1 MGLLP
6 GGITLRSQKQTENDK
21 RREIIHEARKHFIE
35 TGKTLNISEAMRL
48 YWQEHPEECAG
59 IPATIT
65 TREIDRPQTIL
76 DDYERPKCRKCG
88 ADMFWKGTCTT
99 CKGPVKKN
107 QWICKVCGFKRI
119 TKDTL
124 EKAISKL
131 KRKE

>member
-1 MGLLP
+1 MGAAQ
-6 GGITLRSQKQTENDK
+6 RNYYKMN
-21 RREIIHEARKHFIE
+21 
-35 TGKTLNISEAMRL
+35 GKTPSETRKLLIRMARAEYITPGRTRSISEATRM
-48 YWQEHPEECAG
+48 YWQSHPEECAG

-65 TREIDRPQTIL
+65 PRELDRPESIL
-76 DDYERPKCRKCG
+76 DKYERPKCRKCG
-88 ADMFWKGTCTT
+88 ADMFWKGSCRT

-107 QWICKVCGFKRI
+107 QWICKTCGFIRF

>member
-1 MGLLP
+1 MNEHE
-6 GGITLRSQKQTENDK
+6 TRKWF
-21 RREIIHEARKHFIE
+21 IIKARQEFIE
-35 TGKTLNISEAMRL
+35 SGETNNISEAVRL
-48 YWQEHPEECAG
+48 YTAAHPETSDFMT
-59 IPATIT
+59 ATIT
-65 TREIDRPQTIL
+65 TREKDRPQTIL
-76 DDYERPKCRKCG
+76 DEYERPKCRKCG
-88 ADMFWKGTCTT
+88 ADMFWKGACTT

>member
-1 MGLLP
+1 M
-6 GGITLRSQKQTENDK
+6 ITADAKRKQL
-21 RREIIHEARKHFIE
+21 IHQAKAEFIH
-35 TGKTLNISEAMRL
+35 TNKTQNISEAFR
-48 YWQEHPEECAG
+48 WFVKAHPDECAG

-65 TREIDRPQTIL
+65 PREVDRPQTIL
-76 DDYERPKCRKCG
+76 DEYERPKCRKCG
-88 ADMFWKGTCTT
+88 ADMFWKGTCRT

>member
-1 MGLLP
+1 MTLTEDQERRLRISAARMEF
-6 GGITLRSQKQTENDK
+6 ITTG
-21 RREIIHEARKHFIE
+21 E
-35 TGKTLNISEAMRL
+35 TNNISEAFRL
-48 YWQEHPEECAG
+48 YRKAHPEECAG

-65 TREIDRPQTIL
+65 PREVDRPETIL
-76 DDYERPKCRKCG
+76 DEYERPKCRKCG
-88 ADMFWKGTCTT
+88 ADMFWKGTCQT

-107 QWICKVCGFKRI
+107 QWICKECGFIRF

>member
-1 MGLLP
+1 MT
-6 GGITLRSQKQTENDK
+6 ITKEQERRSK
-21 RREIIHEARKHFIE
+21 IAAARVEFIT
-35 TGKTLNISEAMRL
+35 TGKTKNISEAFRW
-48 YWQEHPEECAG
+48 YIEAHPEVCAG

-65 TREIDRPQTIL
+65 PREVDRPQTIL
-76 DDYERPKCRKCG
+76 DEYERPKCRKCG
-88 ADMFWKGTCTT
+88 ADMFWKGTCRT

-107 QWICKVCGFKRI
+107 QWICRECGLKRI